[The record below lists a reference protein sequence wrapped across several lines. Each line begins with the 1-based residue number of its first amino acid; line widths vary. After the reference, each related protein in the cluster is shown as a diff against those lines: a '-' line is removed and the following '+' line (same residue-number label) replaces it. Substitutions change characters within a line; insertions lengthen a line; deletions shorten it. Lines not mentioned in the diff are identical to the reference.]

1 MEVIFFVAQNDP
13 KYANWNGKNVNGQ
26 DHVGDKDL
34 ISEGQKSQKGSK
46 YEVSDEAKAITSQDL
61 E

>member
-1 MEVIFFVAQNDP
+1 MAKSETP
-13 KYANWNGKNVNGQ
+13 KNPYWNGKNLKGK

-34 ISEGQKSQKGSK
+34 IAEGPKSATGSK
-46 YEVSDEAKAITSQDL
+46 YEVSDETQAITSQDL